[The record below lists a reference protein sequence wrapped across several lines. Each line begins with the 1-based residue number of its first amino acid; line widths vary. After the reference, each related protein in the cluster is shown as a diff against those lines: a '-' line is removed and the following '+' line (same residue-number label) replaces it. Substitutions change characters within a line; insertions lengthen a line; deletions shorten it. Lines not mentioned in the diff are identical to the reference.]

1 MNKITNSIYM
11 DNSASTRMD
20 EMVLEAMKPYFFDK
34 YAVATSDFG
43 YSMGIDAKQA
53 LAESRSA
60 IARSINAGDN
70 EIIFTSGFTESNN
83 LAIKGVLKALKKQGK
98 NHVISSTVEDFSV
111 RNTLQKLEKEGIDVT
126 FIPVD
131 SKGFVDIGKLEKSIN
146 DKTALVTI
154 QTANQEIGTLQD
166 IEKIGEICR
175 ERDVYFHT
183 DATHAYRRID
193 IDTENTKIDLITMDS
208 MMIHGPRGMGALYAR
223 KGVELAKIMDGAF
236 QEFDKRAGPEN
247 IPGAVGFA
255 KAVELIDEKE
265 NTKIKE
271 MADYLRDKLL
281 SEIKDTTLNG
291 SPDRRI
297 PHNVN
302 ITFHYVEGESIT
314 LHLDMRGIA
323 VSTGSACFS
332 KSLEASH
339 VIMGIGGD
347 HERAHGSVR
356 FTLSRFNTK
365 KEIDA
370 VVEAMKEII
379 ENLRKI
385 SPLKKKE

>member
-1 MNKITNSIYM
+1 MDKTTKNIYM
-11 DNSASTRMD
+11 DNSSSTRMD
-20 EMVLEAMKPYFFDK
+20 ERVLEAMKPYFFK
-34 YAVATSDFG
+34 QYAVATSDFG
-43 YSMGIDAKQA
+43 YSMGIDAKEA
-53 LAESRSA
+53 LADSRA
-60 IARSINAGDN
+60 KIANSINAKDN

-83 LAIKGVLKALKKQGK
+83 LAIKGILKALKKQKK
-98 NHVISSTVEDFSV
+98 NHVISSTIEDFSI
-111 RNTLQKLEKEGIDVT
+111 RNTLQKLEKEGVDVT
-126 FIPVD
+126 FIPVN
-131 SKGFVDIGKLEKSIN
+131 SEGFVDMKELERNIT

-154 QTANQEIGTLQD
+154 QAANQEIGTVQD
-166 IEKIGEICR
+166 IKKIGSICR

-183 DATHAYRRID
+183 DATHAYKRID
-193 IDTENTKIDLITMDS
+193 IDTENLNIDLMTIDS
-208 MMIHGPRGMGALYAR
+208 MMIHGPRGMGALYKR
-223 KGVELAKIMDGAF
+223 KNAKLAKITDGAY
-236 QEFDKRAGPEN
+236 QEFDLRAGPEN

-255 KAVELIDEKE
+255 KAVEIIDENE
-265 NTKIKE
+265 NQKIRE
-271 MADYLRDKLL
+271 MADYLKKKLL

-291 SPDRRI
+291 SPDKRI
-297 PHNVN
+297 PHNIN

-314 LHLDMRGIA
+314 LHLDMRDIA

-365 KEIDA
+365 KEIDT